1 MSDSIK
7 QILAISLLS
16 VLLMA
21 GCGNANTTSTNSE
34 NKTAVETNSSSQENS
49 ANTTSNS
56 TSAVNTNSENESEDV
71 RVSYKDGTYEGEG
84 SYMSPAGKELVKVS
98 MVVEGGMVKSMD
110 LNVDTEN
117 KTSEKYKG
125 LFKAGISELIM
136 GKPLE
141 EIEGFSQVNGSSLT
155 PKGFQQAIETIKS
168 EAKA

>member
-21 GCGNANTTSTNSE
+21 GCASNAPSNVDTNNSE
-34 NKTAVETNSSSQENS
+34 QENDTNTVAVESNGSNSSS
-49 ANTTSNS
+49 A
-56 TSAVNTNSENESEDV
+56 SETKNEEV
-71 RVSYKDGTYEGEG
+71 RVSYKNGTYEGEG
-84 SYMSPAGKELVKVS
+84 SYISPGGKEIVKVS
-98 MVVEGGMVKSMD
+98 MVVEDGMVKSMD

-125 LFKAGISELIM
+125 LFKAGIDDLVM

-141 EIEGFSQVNGSSLT
+141 EIEGFAQVNGSSLT
-155 PKGFQQAIETIKS
+155 PKGFQQAVEAIKS

>member
-1 MSDSIK
+1 MPDSIK

-21 GCGNANTTSTNSE
+21 GCASNTTNTNEDVKVSENTNASNTQNTSSTNEENTVSE
-34 NKTAVETNSSSQENS
+34 NN
-49 ANTTSNS
+49 
-56 TSAVNTNSENESEDV
+56 NEEV

-84 SYMSPAGKELVKVS
+84 NYISPGGKEVVKVS

-110 LNVDTEN
+110 LNVDTQN
-117 KTSEKYKG
+117 QTSKKYKG
-125 LFKAGISELIM
+125 LFKAGIDELVM

-155 PKGFQQAIETIKS
+155 PKGFQQAVEAIKA